1 MMRRSRISVRPFV
14 RPGGRG
20 PPAPSQDQKLS
31 EDAGASWKAGED
43 NQAAEQEVAGE
54 GAAVTQPI
62 VPAGSSDEAALDA
75 AQQNVPVNP
84 AEKSQDAGGAGSSN
98 PSAPA
103 LQRRK
108 RFSAMPNLAKPRPTP
123 APARPPARATP
134 RSPPAKQVASPV
146 IENNVTTPEDGTQ
159 TDDAPHAVL
168 RSPSRR
174 RPSGGRQAK
183 VAEKSGHLKDD
194 TAVTSNQHPPA
205 GQVKKAAVENAQK
218 PSPSPVKMK
227 DSQAST
233 SQGRARL
240 VSGSSATNGKDTKGS
255 TVSSK
260 QLPSQPSLP
269 LNKLSIS
276 EDRERILKAR
286 KLRELLKQEIRNE
299 KRLKKGKTSM
309 LEYTVPQDRS
319 KMVMRDFIYYLPES
333 NPMKSALEPEHKQ
346 TERVMPP
353 PTPVRPPVNEEMD
366 DDDDDN
372 NDEPVQDDQ
381 LVVPRVK
388 VAEDGTLIIDEESL
402 TVEVLRVKGPNVV
415 EENDPIFE
423 RGSTTTYSSFRK
435 ANYTKP
441 WSNKETD
448 MFFLAISMVG
458 TDFSMIGQLF
468 PHRARIEI
476 KNKFKKEEKTNSW
489 RIDKAFKEKKPID
502 IEFFSELLERIRADD
517 ERKKNKSKTKSA
529 RQRKPAKP
537 RTKRKENKGDP
548 EEAPEGSVALVG
560 ADSDGG
566 EGDSETAE
574 KENEETFNVNDC
586 QEAEASPDAPP
597 AKKKRKRKKE
607 AEGAEE
613 ACLEKPGDDKKR
625 QKKRMKKTLEEGPAD
640 DAIVG
645 EKSDDAQSNAQPSAE
660 DADGSQETEMPGKER
675 KGPGGKPAGLGRG
688 RLQKPQ
694 PNLGKRRGKKA
705 QEAAEKPGAEVET
718 EGEPAKAKRTAV
730 SQASKETEDQTT
742 DCVAPSFVER
752 KRSSKRDK
760 RRARVL
766 SSDCESQGEEEEE
779 EEADLTAVQEHML
792 SKPTRSGR
800 IPKFSKH
807 LQQPEDDDDGGDD
820 SIEASPFASLPQPQE
835 DAPSIRRGAK
845 KPKPNTSCNQKER
858 RAGKAK
864 LVMLRASVENEDDNE
879 EEADEGRTEEDY
891 CYPTNPE
898 ELNQAPAFVPV
909 SLRSPVAIPV
919 EVEETMEELEIS
931 HIDTHCTSESEH
943 TIYSQSVCALGP
955 GSQEEGVVATENQ
968 LDLLV
973 DVIHF
978 ISQECMT
985 AEISE
990 SDTEIN
996 TEAAQTLLTIR
1007 HPEFLSPVTGGPSS
1021 EQVISEEPSS
1031 QQQVVI
1037 EELDSEP
1044 ADQSQCLSEAPQA
1057 MTCDSPVAVTCTDI
1071 TEEPEMASQAA
1082 SCETLSPAEEPQT
1095 PKRES
1100 TNDVCVSDAKEGLS
1114 SPDSSALSGSRCRR
1128 SRFSKPVPN
1137 LGRTARGPQ
1146 PRPAPSEAPHDS
1158 SAVPVTVESVVHK
1171 SSEGETRDSD
1181 SLKEKDLSEGRSD
1194 KEEIPE
1200 GTQKQ
1205 AETPSVSEDPE
1216 ISVESSAAVPDSPS
1230 LAESRGRRSR
1240 FSKPIPNLG
1249 RTARG
1254 PQPRPAPSEAPP
1266 PSSVENESLAALPS
1280 DRSAVPLT
1288 AESSQKSSVEESS
1301 DSDGMKEKDIPD
1313 IPGEET
1319 HKSDNTPSVSESPEV
1334 SVESSAAFPDSPS
1347 LAESRGRRSR
1357 FSKPIPN
1364 LGRTARGPQPRPAPS
1379 EAPPP
1384 SSVENESLAALPS
1397 DRSAV
1402 PLTAESSQKSSVE
1415 ESSDS
1420 DGMKEKDIPDIPGEE
1435 THKSDNT
1442 PSVSESPEVSVESS
1456 AAFPDSPSLAES
1468 RGRRSRFSKPIP
1480 NLGRTA
1486 RGPQPRPAP
1495 SEAPPPSSVEN
1506 ESLAALPSDRS
1517 AVPLTAESSQ
1527 KSSVEESSDSDGMKE
1542 KDIPDIPGEE
1552 THKSDNTPSVSE
1564 SPEVSV
1570 ESSAAFPDSPSL
1582 AESRGRRSRFSKPIP
1597 NLGRTA
1603 RGPQPRP
1610 APSEAPPPSSG
1621 ERPGNREIVLPSDSP
1636 DVPVTEQKSS
1646 EEEKPV
1652 LDSGKEKDVPGKP
1665 RDKPELCEDVQKL
1678 DDTPSVSEA
1687 PEVSV
1692 DVSAAVPDSPALP
1705 GSCCRRSRFSKAIPN
1720 LGRTARDPLPRPAPI
1735 GATPP
1740 SSVDQTGTSSDQVSS
1755 REKRTANSNDLVA
1768 QEGIVHKTVCSTVQK
1783 EEANISVEQNQS
1795 TAATDTESSDS
1806 GACSAVRESG
1816 LAKGSADT
1824 DSEHTGH
1831 SVIGTD
1837 DAQVE
1842 VTCIQTDE
1850 SLNVPITTEVTQGAL
1865 ETDES
1870 AQQEPTFILT
1880 LFEIPPCD
1888 LNTYQDVSGA
1898 MTPASTD
1905 FPPPVLVESPPAVL
1919 LGASQRSSCAPVSVE
1934 TELGAQTVGGESGG
1948 RSVHVDDWTA
1958 SKKLNLLTSS
1968 PGQEATASYCAGPE
1982 ATGQPPLTAPTSSV
1996 THGLECPADSCD
2008 EDPVSLILEPVVE
2021 SDAAAYAETEGT
2033 SEDDARSRGK
2043 RKLPMGTRRGKLK
2056 VKPNTSNR
2064 KAAVSSKG
2072 VLGISKPLPTQDE
2085 TPGLSRVV
2093 RGGPVPAPSVSP
2105 ESSGESE
2112 VPHAEGLSPCTMN
2125 NEELSQQVSTPA
2137 GEGIDSESTGSDLS
2151 ASPRVAPPA
2160 STTSLVRP
2168 GRKPR
2173 GFLSLFAK
2181 KNTPASPAPSKTT
2194 RAAPQRPQFN
2204 ASRLERKRTTA
2215 TAAIDASSDS
2225 SIVNS
2230 PPAKHRP
2237 STSQSGATSQT
2248 ISISATESKTSETPK
2263 QEVLC
2268 ATNSENDEG
2277 PTKVSEYFFSDIF
2290 TEVDEPD

>member
-366 DDDDDN
+366 DDDDN

-548 EEAPEGSVALVG
+548 EEAPEGSGALVG

-718 EGEPAKAKRTAV
+718 EGEPPKAKRTAV

-1057 MTCDSPVAVTCTDI
+1057 LTCDSPVAVTCTDI

-1146 PRPAPSEAPHDS
+1146 PRPAPSEAPHADS

-1181 SLKEKDLSEGRSD
+1181 SLKEKDLSEGHSD

-1334 SVESSAAFPDSPS
+1334 SVESSAAVPDSPS

-1384 SSVENESLAALPS
+1384 SS
-1397 DRSAV
+1397 
-1402 PLTAESSQKSSVE
+1402 
-1415 ESSDS
+1415 
-1420 DGMKEKDIPDIPGEE
+1420 
-1435 THKSDNT
+1435 
-1442 PSVSESPEVSVESS
+1442 
-1456 AAFPDSPSLAES
+1456 
-1468 RGRRSRFSKPIP
+1468 
-1480 NLGRTA
+1480 
-1486 RGPQPRPAP
+1486 
-1495 SEAPPPSSVEN
+1495 
-1506 ESLAALPSDRS
+1506 
-1517 AVPLTAESSQ
+1517 
-1527 KSSVEESSDSDGMKE
+1527 
-1542 KDIPDIPGEE
+1542 
-1552 THKSDNTPSVSE
+1552 
-1564 SPEVSV
+1564 
-1570 ESSAAFPDSPSL
+1570 
-1582 AESRGRRSRFSKPIP
+1582 
-1597 NLGRTA
+1597 
-1603 RGPQPRP
+1603 
-1610 APSEAPPPSSG
+1610 
-1621 ERPGNREIVLPSDSP
+1621 VLPSDSP

-1740 SSVDQTGTSSDQVSS
+1740 SSDDQTGTSSDQVSS

-1768 QEGIVHKTVCSTVQK
+1768 QEGIVHKTVCSSVQK

-2008 EDPVSLILEPVVE
+2008 EDPVSLTLEPVVE

-2093 RGGPVPAPSVSP
+2093 RGGPVPAPIVSL

-2173 GFLSLFAK
+2173 GFLSLFPK